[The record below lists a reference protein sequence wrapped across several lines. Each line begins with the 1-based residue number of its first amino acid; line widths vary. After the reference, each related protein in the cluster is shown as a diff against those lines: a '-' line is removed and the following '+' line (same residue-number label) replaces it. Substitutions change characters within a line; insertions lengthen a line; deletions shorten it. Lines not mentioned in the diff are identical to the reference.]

1 MPVIFAMTAVG
12 LSARAQQPTGKLWTL
27 DECIVYAENNNIA
40 LKNLRL
46 RKQVVEQD
54 LVQSKAMMLPDLY
67 AGAGYDLSHYTKT
80 SNQGSKAINT
90 SGSLGL
96 NSQMTLYNGGVL
108 KNNIRRQN
116 LNLEMAGLDIE
127 VENNNLFLDIIGAY
141 TNILLARE
149 TILYMESL
157 LETSKTQTD
166 QARLQFNAGAISR
179 KQLIQFESQLANDQF
194 ALTNAGNASRSN
206 KIVLKQ
212 LLQLPA
218 EDSFDIAPGTLDVPL
233 RLLPPLNEFL
243 SDARNT
249 RPEIRNSRL
258 FIQGAELDIKIAK
271 AGYLPSV
278 SAGAGISTGM
288 RNSINKGTFTQLG
301 NNFYQ
306 NLGITVSFPLF
317 SRKLNETNMARTKIA
332 RQQAELSLVNTNT
345 LLSQAVEQA
354 YINYQN
360 AMAEY
365 LAAERQFTN
374 YEEVYKISTEE
385 LRLGAA
391 NITEFVQQRN
401 LYVQALQSFTQS
413 RFRAILAYK
422 ILNFYAGRLNNQNN
436 SGR

>member
-1 MPVIFAMTAVG
+1 MPVIFAMTAFD
-12 LSARAQQPTGKLWTL
+12 LSARAQQPAGKLWTL
-27 DECIVYAENNNIA
+27 DECIVYAGNNNIA
-40 LKNLRL
+40 LNNLRL
-46 RKQVVEQD
+46 RKQVVEQN
-54 LVQSKAMMLPDLY
+54 LVQSKASVLPDLY
-67 AGAGYDLSHYTKT
+67 AGAGYDFSHYTKAA
-80 SNQGSKAINT
+80 NQGTKAINT

-108 KNNIRRQN
+108 KNIIRQQN
-116 LNLEMAGLDIE
+116 LNLEMAGLDIA
-127 VENNNLFLDIIGAY
+127 VEKNNLYLDIISAY
-141 TNILLARE
+141 TNILLAKE

-157 LETSKTQTD
+157 VETSKTQTD
-166 QARLQFNAGAISR
+166 QARLQYNAGAISR
-179 KQLIQFESQLANDQF
+179 KQLIQFESQLANDRF
-194 ALTNAGNASRSN
+194 ALINARNATRSN

-218 EDSFDIAPGTLDVPL
+218 EDSFDIASGTLDVPL
-233 RLLPPLNEFL
+233 TLLPPLSEFL

-258 FIQGAELDIKIAK
+258 FIQGADLDIKIAK

-278 SAGAGISTGM
+278 SAGAGISTGI
-288 RNSINKGTFTQLG
+288 RNSIDKGTFTQVG

-317 SRKLNETNMARTKIA
+317 SRKLNETNVARAKIA
-332 RQQAELSLVNTNT
+332 KQQAELSLSNTNT

-365 LAAERQFTN
+365 LAAEIQFNN
-374 YEEVYKISTEE
+374 YAEVFKISSEE
-385 LRLGAA
+385 LKLGAA
-391 NITEFVQQRN
+391 NIIEFVQQRN
-401 LYVQALQSFTQS
+401 LYVQALQSFTLS
-413 RFRAILAYK
+413 RFKAILAYK
-422 ILNFYAGRLNNQNN
+422 VLNFYAGRLNNQNN